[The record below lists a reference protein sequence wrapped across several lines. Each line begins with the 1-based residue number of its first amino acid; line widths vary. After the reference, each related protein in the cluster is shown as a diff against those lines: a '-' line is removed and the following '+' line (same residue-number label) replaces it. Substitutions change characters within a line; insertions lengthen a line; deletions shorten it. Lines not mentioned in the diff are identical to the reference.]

1 MCLPFIVIGSILDS
15 RGNSMDNFDA
25 MMAWEDGTLSH
36 EDTVKLFQNLIDN
49 RTAWTLQGC
58 YGRQAA
64 ALIDSGECHR

>member
-1 MCLPFIVIGSILDS
+1 
-15 RGNSMDNFDA
+15 MDNFDA